1 MHNEIKA
8 AFESVH
14 ANDAM
19 KARTMQFVSDTLA
32 KKQKPYRRALFN
44 KWAVAA
50 YACLLLCAAAAGYA
64 LYFTPS
70 LVISMDINPS
80 IELQINRFGKVIG
93 TNAYNED
100 GEALAQSVS
109 LLHKDYDEAVKTV
122 VQSESMQQYLKEDEF
137 LSIAV
142 VSENEAQSDE
152 VYAAVSQYTQNKENI
167 ECCKVNE
174 SDVADAHT
182 FGLSYGK
189 YRMYLEVLAY
199 DQTITPE
206 QVKGMTMRE
215 IKNLL
220 DEEQQDT
227 QSGQQNGN
235 GSAQQGANQ
244 DGQGNKHQYGPGG
257 KNQ

>member
-1 MHNEIKA
+1 MMKKIIIGTLIA
-8 AFESVH
+8 A
-14 ANDAM
+14 
-19 KARTMQFVSDTLA
+19 LA
-32 KKQKPYRRALFN
+32 
-44 KWAVAA
+44 AV
-50 YACLLLCAAAAGYA
+50 CCTAGYA

-142 VSENEAQSDE
+142 VSENESQSDE
-152 VYAAVSQYTQNKENI
+152 VYAAVSQYTQNKENV

-174 SDVADAHT
+174 SDVSDAHT

-199 DQTITPE
+199 DPDITPE

-215 IKNLL
+215 MKNLI
-220 DEEQQDT
+220 DGVQQNAH
-227 QSGQQNGN
+227 SGQQNENGN
-235 GSAQQGANQ
+235 AQQGANQ

>member
-1 MHNEIKA
+1 MMKKIIIGTLIA
-8 AFESVH
+8 A
-14 ANDAM
+14 
-19 KARTMQFVSDTLA
+19 LA
-32 KKQKPYRRALFN
+32 
-44 KWAVAA
+44 AV
-50 YACLLLCAAAAGYA
+50 CCTAGYA

-142 VSENEAQSDE
+142 ISENESQSDE
-152 VYAAVSQYTQNKENI
+152 VYTAVSQYTQNKENV

-174 SDVADAHT
+174 SDVSDAHT

-199 DQTITPE
+199 DPDITPE

-220 DEEQQDT
+220 DGVQQNAH
-227 QSGQQNGN
+227 SGQQNENGN
-235 GSAQQGANQ
+235 AQQGANQ
-244 DGQGNKHQYGPGG
+244 DGQGG